1 VAPGFF
7 YLTSGTT
14 ALRGRKPDNLNANCP
29 EGEKKMENTM
39 EKSSVL
45 KNVVMGLLKPLMNQ
59 RGDTGGG
66 KEGGGKDGAEGGADQ
81 PYIPGTTYKTAE
93 EAAKGIENL
102 NQVLNKQGNELGTL
116 RKQNEVLTKTLEQK
130 NSEVPKPVVEK
141 EKGTDYSGQKVAVQK
156 EINELDPMADG
167 YQKTLS
173 GLIGKISDIT
183 AAEQHD
189 KTLGAASSIFKKELD
204 DRDIKATHKAFL
216 DKNPTFNTPEMQTRI
231 KEYLAKDD
239 TGMSDPLVAFREI
252 QRDDI
257 AVEAKKLKDENDEMK
272 KVLDL
277 QKGKDATGKVITK
290 GTQTVQVTKPAKVTG
305 AALDQGMKAA
315 LDKANSAA

>member
-1 VAPGFF
+1 
-7 YLTSGTT
+7 
-14 ALRGRKPDNLNANCP
+14 
-29 EGEKKMENTM
+29 MENTM

-156 EINELDPMADG
+156 EIDNLDPMADG

-173 GLIGKISDIT
+173 GLISKISDIT
-183 AAEQHD
+183 ASEQHE
-189 KTLGAASSIFKKELD
+189 KTLGAASSIFRKELD

-216 DKNPTFNTPEMQTRI
+216 DANPTFNSPEMQARI
-231 KEYLAKDD
+231 KEYLANDK

-277 QKGKDATGKVITK
+277 QKGKDSTGKVITK
-290 GTQTVQVTKPAKVTG
+290 GVQSVQVTKPQKVTG
-305 AALDQGMKAA
+305 AALDQGMKEA
-315 LDKANSAA
+315 LNKANSAA